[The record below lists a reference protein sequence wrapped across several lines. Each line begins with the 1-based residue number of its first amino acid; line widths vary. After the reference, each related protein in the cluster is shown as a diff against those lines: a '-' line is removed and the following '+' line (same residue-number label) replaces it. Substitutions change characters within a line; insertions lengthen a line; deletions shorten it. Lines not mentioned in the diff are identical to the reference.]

1 MDHSEIEK
9 FRDPIWRISNLY
21 SIRERGGKVIPFRP
35 RPQQAQVLDMIFRR
49 GLKRIV
55 ILKARQLGFSTLLGV
70 ICADQ
75 LCWNTGRQISLIDKT
90 QLDAQQKLKNIISL
104 AYDSLSEKLKE
115 RFVVSRA
122 NAGEF
127 GVRFFEYEAAQTST
141 MFAGTH
147 ARGGSNF
154 FVWISEWGVIQAEDL
169 KRSEEILT
177 GAIPSAKDGLAVV
190 ETTWRGG
197 RGGHLWDIVKK
208 ALETPE
214 EQKHADDWRVVFF
227 PWQDDPAYCD
237 AEPQI
242 LKEETVRYFANKP
255 GFSDG
260 QKSWYQK
267 AQDQF
272 GLFMLREFPTVL
284 EECFQTPIEGA
295 IYADLIDRLRTQ
307 GAIRPAAIDASGLVH
322 TAWDLGSP
330 INTVVWYF
338 SIVNAEIRVIDCDS
352 DLDLSPVQRV
362 ARMLAKG
369 YLYGS
374 HFLPHDAQATQKRG
388 KTFLTELNEIGL
400 RNCKAVP
407 QTHDVW
413 IGLNRL
419 RQLLPRFSFRIPA
432 CERGL
437 EALSNYHTA
446 RTTST
451 GLAVDAP
458 VHDWSSHWADGLRTL
473 AEAEMA
479 GMLHSAGSSANGRRM
494 RHVTV
499 LTGFRGDTRESPP
512 NFLDQFFSG
521 SKPKPRVRVS

>member
-1 MDHSEIEK
+1 MDLSEIEK
-9 FRDPIWRISNLY
+9 FRDPIFRTSNLY

-35 RPQQAQVLDMIFRR
+35 RPQQWQVLDMIYRR

-55 ILKARQLGFSTLLGV
+55 ILKARQIGFSTLLGV

-75 LCWNTGRQISLIDKT
+75 LCWNTGKQISLVDKT
-90 QLDAQQKLKNIISL
+90 QEDARQKLKNITVL
-104 AYDSLSEKLKE
+104 AYDSLHPELKD

-122 NAGEF
+122 NSGEF
-127 GVRFFEYEAAQTST
+127 GVRFFEYEEAQTST

-169 KRSEEILT
+169 RRSEEILT
-177 GAIPSAKDGLAVV
+177 GAIPSAKDGLVVV

-197 RGGHLWDIVKK
+197 RGGHLWEIVKK

-214 EQKHADDWRVVFF
+214 EQKHTDDWRVVFF

-237 AEPQI
+237 AEPQP
-242 LKEETVRYFANKP
+242 LNEETVRYFSDKP

-267 AQDQF
+267 ARDQF
-272 GLFMLREFPTVL
+272 GLFTLREFPTVL
-284 EECFQTPIEGA
+284 EECFQTPVEGA
-295 IYADLIDRLRTQ
+295 IYAEIIDRLRVQ
-307 GAIRPAAIDASGLVH
+307 GAIRHAEVDNSALVH

-330 INTVVWYF
+330 LNTVTWF
-338 SIVNAEIRVIDCDS
+338 FQIVGAEIRVIDCDS
-352 DLDLSPVQRV
+352 DLDLTPVQRV

-369 YLYGS
+369 YFYGS
-374 HFLPHDAQATQKRG
+374 HFLPHDAMATMHSG
-388 KTFLTELNEIGL
+388 KTFLTELGEVGL
-400 RNCKAVP
+400 RNCKVVP
-407 QTHDVW
+407 RTHDIWVG
-413 IGLNRL
+413 INRL
-419 RQLLPRFSFRIPA
+419 RQILPRFTFRIPA

-437 EALSNYHTA
+437 EALCNYHTV

-451 GLAVDAP
+451 GLAVDEP
-458 VHDWSSHWADGLRTL
+458 VHDWSSHAASALKVI

-479 GMLHSAGSSANGRRM
+479 GMLASAGSTANVHRRP
-494 RHVTV
+494 VTV
-499 LTGFRGDTRESPP
+499 RTGFRGNAFDDSEPDI
-512 NFLDQFFSG
+512 LDRFFG
-521 SKPKPRVRVS
+521 KPRPNVRVIR